1 MGGSPMLRKKKME
14 NTEEIVP
21 QAVYFN
27 SDEKIE
33 NEDSAEDISSKKK
46 KPLMEILGLIEKIEN
61 SQNVVPGTIENKDE
75 VVEENTAE
83 HTNPAPVH
91 AMNSPADSAP
101 VEVEAAAE
109 ELYQEKLDINEIYHK
124 FGPSTGETNTI
135 YIIDSF
141 LKALP
146 DNLPSDIK
154 LQSVLGIIS
163 ASKMDVE
170 QLLTDGG
177 RRLDVL
183 TQFFRNFMESNNNVI
198 AENELE
204 INLLTEKINEHKK
217 VIESRRKLQEEQKS
231 IIEFELQKIENIIDF
246 VQSKKQ

>member
-1 MGGSPMLRKKKME
+1 MLRKKKME
-14 NTEEIVP
+14 STEEIVP

-33 NEDSAEDISSKKK
+33 NENSAEDLSSKKK

-61 SQNVVPGTIENKDE
+61 SQNMAAGTGEDEIGNQEDNEAGNVNPEPAQTENIP
-75 VVEENTAE
+75 VEYIQ
-83 HTNPAPVH
+83 P
-91 AMNSPADSAP
+91 
-101 VEVEAAAE
+101 EVEASTE
-109 ELYQEKLDINEIYHK
+109 ELYQEKMDISEIYHK
-124 FGPSTGETNTI
+124 FGPSTSETNTV

-141 LKALP
+141 IKALP

-163 ASKMDVE
+163 ASKMDIS
-170 QLLTDGG
+170 QLLVDGNK
-177 RRLDVL
+177 RLEVL

-198 AENELE
+198 VENEQE
-204 INLLTEKINEHKK
+204 IRILTEKINEHKK
-217 VIESRRKLQEEQKS
+217 IIEGRKKLQEEQKS

>member
-1 MGGSPMLRKKKME
+1 MLRKKKME

-27 SDEKIE
+27 SDEKVE
-33 NEDSAEDISSKKK
+33 NEDSAEDLASKKK

-61 SQNVVPGTIENKDE
+61 SQNVAVGTNASEYE
-75 VVEENTAE
+75 VAEEGTAENTNTDTVESVDTTAG
-83 HTNPAPVH
+83 
-91 AMNSPADSAP
+91 SAP
-101 VEVEAAAE
+101 LEVEAAAE
-109 ELYQEKLDINEIYHK
+109 ELYQEKLDIKEIYHK
-124 FGPSTGETNTI
+124 FGPSTNETNTI

-170 QLLTDGG
+170 QLLVDGS

-198 AENELE
+198 SENERE

-217 VIESRRKLQEEQKS
+217 VIEGRKKLQDEQKS